1 MLTIKFRTGRFL
13 GLLLAMVP
21 TASLSAQT
29 NWTITP
35 DRDATL
41 YADAAG
47 TLANGSGTAMF
58 VGTTNSA
65 AKRRGLVHF
74 DLSAIPAGSSL
85 RARTL

>member
-1 MLTIKFRTGRFL
+1 
-13 GLLLAMVP
+13 MVP

-41 YADAAG
+41 YEDAAG

-65 AKRRGLVHF
+65 AKRRGLVDF
-74 DLSAIPAGSSL
+74 DMSAIPAGARVLSTSL
-85 RARTL
+85 VVT